1 VSPCFLP
8 RIPSPPPSV
17 SPAIPTNGQVPAE
30 RARPCSSSEADTR
43 PSRVLAPTVAT
54 PPETDTAAIGD
65 TSITNARLT
74 ERPAKQWPPL
84 GQADGIGPGTSSPH
98 RHFDHALDLPID
110 ESLLYR
116 TRTAARAAC
125 PRPPPP
131 CPVPAS
137 HSLTFSTASLSS
149 MRFPAMRSVQAY
161 TRDALQLHRPDLGEG
176 HVDPS

>member
-1 VSPCFLP
+1 MASTAHRTLQSVPTYKKTRPAFRSRSASRRVPIGSLP
-8 RIPSPPPSV
+8 LPASFGSCPPYRGTRRSTDPYK
-17 SPAIPTNGQVPAE
+17 
-30 RARPCSSSEADTR
+30 DTR
-43 PSRVLAPTVAT
+43 SAQRT
-54 PPETDTAAIGD
+54 
-65 TSITNARLT
+65 
-74 ERPAKQWPPL
+74 

-125 PRPPPP
+125 PRPPPA